1 MKGIIY
7 LNKEIDLILLAMISY
22 VLLNTYHI
30 EFFANKDFIVFLKLF
45 SKVEKIYP
53 ASIINIEELDDEFEL
68 DLKLKPMIN
77 PYNKIL
83 PRLSYSKIGVES
95 SQRLDSIIKVDKRL
109 NTNYKIDGE
118 HYDEWNIHHTKFWLI
133 QEQVVVIST
142 INW

>member
-1 MKGIIY
+1 MKGNIY
-7 LNKEIDLILLAMISY
+7 LNKEIDLILLPMISY

-30 EFFANKDFIVFLKLF
+30 EYFANKDFIDFPKLF

-118 HYDEWNIHHTKFWLI
+118 HYDE
-133 QEQVVVIST
+133 
-142 INW
+142 